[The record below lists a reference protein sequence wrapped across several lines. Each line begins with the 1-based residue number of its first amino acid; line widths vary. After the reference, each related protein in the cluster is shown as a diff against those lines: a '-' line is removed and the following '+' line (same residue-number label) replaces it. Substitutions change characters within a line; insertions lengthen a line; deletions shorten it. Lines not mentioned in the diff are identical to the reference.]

1 MTDEEHAPV
10 EGLEVFVIAYDE
22 DGHELRLTLSEAAEA
37 TDCSRSL
44 GIGDAGEIIRVDHGP
59 FVVAADELRG
69 ANAASLSSAI
79 EGNYL
84 GTQLYVDLSRPPV
97 NEDVLRLDERYH
109 LDVRDGRLVAIVTDR
124 HATQPDPTPEEIAA
138 SLARIADT
146 YNCEIVD
153 VTFTLVGGGTPEEFL
168 NDFSGIG
175 LEPEHV
181 AQLHGDER
189 ANLASMAHDV
199 HIALTVDP
207 TRPAAA
213 LMDGAA
219 ALADYLTATRE
230 GPLDAA
236 AVLNL
241 LRGGHFRTLLGE
253 TESDFLEVK
262 TAPHAIWVSGSA
274 GDRAKIELAQDVAR
288 FANGD
293 TDAVLIVGYGEATVE
308 GTKQIAHLTPVANER
323 LDPVRVNEVLDA
335 RIVPPV
341 DGLVIE
347 TFAVDDR
354 QSVMA
359 IYVPRQP
366 PEMQPYL
373 VHGAI
378 AGDKVE
384 GGFFSIVR
392 RRGEGSIVTTAHQIH
407 AYIVAGKRH
416 LRGDE

>member
-1 MTDEEHAPV
+1 MADDEHAPA
-10 EGLEVFVIAYDE
+10 EGLEAFVIAFDE
-22 DGHELRLTLSEAAEA
+22 DGHELRLTPSEAAEA
-37 TDCSRSL
+37 TDRSRSF
-44 GIGDAGEIIRVDHGP
+44 GIGEQGEIVRIKHGP
-59 FVVAADELRG
+59 LVAAAEELRDVNTG
-69 ANAASLSSAI
+69 SLAAAI
-79 EGNYL
+79 RDNYL
-84 GTQLYVDLSRPPV
+84 GTVLCVDLNSPPV

-124 HATQPDPTPEEIAA
+124 HASQPASTPEEIAS
-138 SLARIADT
+138 SLTRIADA

-181 AQLHGDER
+181 AQLHADER
-189 ANLASMAHDV
+189 ANLARMAHDV
-199 HIALTVDP
+199 RISLAVDP
-207 TRPAAA
+207 ARPVAM

-230 GPLDAA
+230 GPLGAA

-262 TAPHAIWVSGSA
+262 TAPHAVWASGSA

-288 FANGD
+288 FANGES
-293 TDAVLIVGYGEATVE
+293 DAVLVVGYGEATVD
-308 GTKQIAHLTPVANER
+308 GTKQIATLTPVANER
-323 LDPVRVNEVLDA
+323 LDPARVNEVLDA
-335 RIVPPV
+335 RIVPPI

-347 TFAVDDR
+347 TFAVDDA

-384 GGFFSIVR
+384 GAFFSIVR

-407 AYIVAGKRH
+407 AYIVAGKRY
-416 LRGDE
+416 LAGKE

>member
-37 TDCSRSL
+37 TDRSRSL
-44 GIGDAGEIIRVDHGP
+44 GIGDAGEIVRVDHGP
-59 FVVAADELRG
+59 FAAAADELRG
-69 ANAASLSSAI
+69 ANAASLVAAI

-124 HATQPDPTPEEIAA
+124 HATQPDSTPEEIAA
-138 SLARIADT
+138 SLARIADA

-153 VTFTLVGGGTPEEFL
+153 VTFTLVGGGTPEELL

-181 AQLHGDER
+181 AQLHADER

-199 HIALTVDP
+199 RIALTVDP
-207 TRPAAA
+207 TRPVAA

-262 TAPHAIWVSGSA
+262 AAPHAIWVSRSA

-308 GTKQIAHLTPVANER
+308 GTKQIARLTPVANAR

-341 DGLVIE
+341 DGLAIE
-347 TFAVDDR
+347 TFAVNDR